1 MLISFHN
8 SFSDVQLH
16 TPFFVRR
23 APGFISTYR
32 LFYPQAWAAFLAMTY
47 STYWYQFTLFGAH
60 AIILQALFCSRG
72 MDQGD
77 DTGTH
82 ILSLG
87 EVRCEVS
94 VCVIL
99 V

>member
-8 SFSDVQLH
+8 LLSDVQLH
-16 TPFFVRR
+16 CRFLSA
-23 APGFISTYR
+23 APRDSFQHFDRFTFKPA
-32 LFYPQAWAAFLAMTY
+32 FYALMCPTF
-47 STYWYQFTLFGAH
+47 WYQFTLFDAH

-72 MDQGD
+72 MDLGD

-94 VCVIL
+94 VWVI
-99 V
+99 